1 MPMTAI
7 DKDLLWA
14 TALEL
19 LDRDASDG
27 RPRLAYNRIVP
38 REITEDGTYYLA
50 VPNVFNQNWIERNY
64 IGLIT
69 QTVNDIAPFPL
80 DVKIVVDESIVVEA
94 LNRSE
99 PEVHLP
105 VPPSEEPAATTDH
118 QSTFMD
124 KLTFETFVAGDSNQ
138 FARNAALAVAEAP
151 GLKYNPLFIWGGSG
165 LGKTHLLQAIG
176 NYVQENYP
184 HKKLIY
190 TPAIDFVDEFVNS
203 LHGKGTSPEM
213 FKNRYRAVDVLL
225 IDDIQYLE
233 NKEQTID
240 SFFHIFN
247 HLAQLGK
254 QIVIAA
260 DRSPSQL
267 NMDERY
273 RSRFNS
279 GLLVDIQPPPFEVR
293 LAILQ
298 RYTQSQNINFEPE
311 ALSLVAEKAPS
322 NIREMEGV
330 VNRISAWAH
339 LSHRLVVTTDD
350 VKAAA
355 SDLLAS
361 AGRKTISIAAI
372 QKEVCRYYSLT
383 HTELVGSKRK
393 QEIVFPRHV
402 AMFLSQE
409 LTDSSL
415 PKIGS
420 EFGGKDHTTV
430 MHAAAKI
437 KKMMNSDAEV
447 FSQIEYLVKE
457 LRNKAQ

>member
-1 MPMTAI
+1 MVAI

-14 TALEL
+14 TALEA
-19 LDRDASDG
+19 LDRDSSDG

-38 REITEDGTYYLA
+38 REITDDGTYFLA

-69 QTVNDIAPFPL
+69 QTVNDIAPYPL

-94 LNRSE
+94 LNRVE
-99 PEVHLP
+99 PEVHH
-105 VPPSEEPAATTDH
+105 PAAVSQDQPTATQDR
-118 QSTFMD
+118 QPLFNP

-138 FARNAALAVAEAP
+138 FARNASLAVAEQP

-190 TPAIDFVDEFVNS
+190 TPAIDFVDEFVSS

-279 GLLVDIQPPPFEVR
+279 GLLVDIQPPPYEVR

-298 RYTQSQNINFEPE
+298 RYTQSQNFNFEPE
-311 ALSLVAEKAPS
+311 ALSYVAEKAPS

-339 LSHRLVVTTDD
+339 LSHRPVVTIED
-350 VKAAA
+350 VKVAA
-355 SDLLAS
+355 SDLLVSAS
-361 AGRKTISIAAI
+361 HKMISISAI
-372 QKEVCRYYSLT
+372 QKEVCRYYSIT

-415 PKIGS
+415 PKIGF

-437 KKMMNSDAEV
+437 KKMMTSDAEV
-447 FSQIEYLVKE
+447 FSQIEYLTKE
-457 LRNKAQ
+457 LRKKAL